1 MQWPG
6 RLFRS
11 AEPRILSL
19 FFFCWYEQAKAP
31 VALRNAIR
39 QWSEEHYS
47 ADIASWI
54 SGFAPKIAIDTRL
67 STVLDS
73 IIAPHHCS
81 YLSCWHCFSAICR
94 KFRRSGVLALAK
106 FHDKV
111 YQ

>member
-19 FFFCWYEQAKAP
+19 FFFCWYEQAQAP
-31 VALRNAIR
+31 VALRIAIR
-39 QWSEEHYS
+39 QWSGEHYP

-54 SGFAPKIAIDTRL
+54 SGFAPKIAMDTLL

-73 IIAPHHCS
+73 ISVSQHWLN
-81 YLSCWHCFSAICR
+81 LSCWHCFSAICR
-94 KFRRSGVLALAK
+94 KLRRSGALALAN